1 MSEELLKGEFEGKD
15 TIQVDCIE
23 VAGKKQL
30 SFKGIATA
38 EPVAVT
44 PAEGG
49 AS

>member
-30 SFKGIATA
+30 SFKGLATA
-38 EPVAVT
+38 EPVAAA
-44 PAEGG
+44 PAEGN

>member
-1 MSEELLKGEFEGKD
+1 
-15 TIQVDCIE
+15 VDSIE
-23 VAGKKQL
+23 VACKKQL

-38 EPVAVT
+38 EPVAAA